1 ECPATDLVA
10 AGAPVSP
17 ATLFAALSMT
27 MLARLTQWGGGQGFF
42 SIRADWLTRA
52 TGIGEPARVRLTD
65 REVEGRFEAV
75 DPAGGLVLRL
85 PDGSATIVTA
95 GDVFMAA
102 ARAPAGW
109 SGHPCPAPPTHPWSP
124 RPAAPHRRTRV
135 RAARRGRRDRHES
148 RPLRL
153 RRRAAPAMDRGRSRR
168 RLCRRGAARHRPY
181 PAGHPLSRGGAPQPA
196 RPRAHPRARGSLW

>member
-85 PDGSATIVTA
+85 PDGSATIVA
-95 GDVFMAA
+95 ARDVFMAGG
-102 ARAPAGW
+102 RPPRGVAGPR
-109 SGHPCPAPPTHPWSP
+109 SPAPPH
-124 RPAAPHRRTRV
+124 
-135 RAARRGRRDRHES
+135 
-148 RPLRL
+148 
-153 RRRAAPAMDRGRSRR
+153 
-168 RLCRRGAARHRPY
+168 
-181 PAGHPLSRGGAPQPA
+181 QPA
-196 RPRAHPRARGSLW
+196 